1 MNDMAIIKYIPR
13 IRHYKCCAILK
24 SQHYFKADYNSI
36 IKIVQPTFSF
46 GETKYKIVSL
56 NSIIN
61 ISPKSMVVKDSID
74 AVGETYYIILT
85 HYLYRQ
91 IIRMRSYGY

>member
-61 ISPKSMVVKDSID
+61 ISPKSMVVKDI
-74 AVGETYYIILT
+74 GETYYIILT